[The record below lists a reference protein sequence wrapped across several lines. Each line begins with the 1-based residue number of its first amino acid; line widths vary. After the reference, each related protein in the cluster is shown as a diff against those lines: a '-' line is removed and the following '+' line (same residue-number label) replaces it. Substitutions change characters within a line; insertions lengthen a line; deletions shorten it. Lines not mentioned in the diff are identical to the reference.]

1 MNLKLNDKVVILT
14 GGTGGIGS
22 AIALDF
28 LLEGSKLIL
37 FYRNEEKKDK
47 LLGELANQV
56 DVEQLVDPIKINIL
70 DKKEINETVS
80 EIRKKYGRIDVLI
93 NCAGFAHER
102 PFMLL
107 TDDEMDDMIDL
118 NFKSP
123 LWLTRA
129 VLRPMIKQKAGNIIN
144 ISSLSTHAYGRG
156 ITVYAAAKAALERFT
171 QTLAQE
177 VGKKNI
183 RVNVVCPGVI
193 HTEMSNNI
201 RSILG
206 DVILLSTSLKKYGL
220 PHEVSKACL
229 YLASDEMSSFV
240 NGQVLKVDG
249 GFNL

>member
-1 MNLKLNDKVVILT
+1 MDLKLKDKVVILT

-28 LLEGSKLIL
+28 LLEGAKLIL
-37 FYRNEEKKDK
+37 FYRNEAKKDK
-47 LLGELANQV
+47 LLVELAQH
-56 DVEQLVDPIKINIL
+56 VEVKDCVESIKINIL
-70 DKKEINETVS
+70 DKDAINDTVKS
-80 EIRKKYGRIDVLI
+80 LRLKYGRIDVLI
-93 NCAGFAHER
+93 NCAGLAHER

-107 TDDEMDDMIDL
+107 SDEEVDDMIDL
-118 NFKSP
+118 NLKSP

-129 VLRPMIKQKAGNIIN
+129 VLKPMIKQKSGNIIN
-144 ISSLSTHAYGRG
+144 ISSLSTHAFGRG

-193 HTEMSNNI
+193 ETDMSNNI
-201 RSILG
+201 RSILS
-206 DVILLSTSLKKYGL
+206 DVILMSTSLQKYGL

-229 YLASDEMSSFV
+229 FLASDEMSSFV
-240 NGQVLKVDG
+240 NGHVLKVDG

>member
-1 MNLKLNDKVVILT
+1 MDLKLKDKVVILT

-28 LLEGSKLIL
+28 LLEEAKLIL
-37 FYRNEEKKDK
+37 LYRNETKKDK
-47 LLGELANQV
+47 LLVELEKQV
-56 DVEQLVDPIKINIL
+56 IVKDRIECIKIDIM
-70 DKKEINETVS
+70 DKKAIYDEVKSIF
-80 EIRKKYGRIDVLI
+80 KKYGQIDVLI

-102 PFMLL
+102 PFMML

-123 LWLTRA
+123 LWLTKA
-129 VLRPMIKQKAGNIIN
+129 VLRPMIKQKSGNIIN
-144 ISSLSTHAYGRG
+144 ISSLSTHAFGRG

-193 HTEMSNNI
+193 DTEMSNNI
-201 RSILG
+201 RSILSE
-206 DVILLSTSLKKYGL
+206 VILQSTSLQKYGL
-220 PHEVSKACL
+220 PHEVSKSCL
-229 YLASDEMSSFV
+229 FLASDEMSSFV
-240 NGQVLKVDG
+240 NGQILKVDG